1 MRRKVWQ
8 QEGDNKMD
16 ENKKITMG
24 GIIFL
29 LLVAIMGMAW
39 ALCGAWVVLY
49 PPPNPQDFMS
59 NVGNVF
65 MIGSGSAL
73 ATMALMTLLIKS
85 RK

>member
-1 MRRKVWQ
+1 
-8 QEGDNKMD
+8 MD
-16 ENKKITMG
+16 EHKKITTG

-29 LLVAIMGMAW
+29 SFVAIIGIAW

-59 NVGNVF
+59 KMGNVF

-73 ATMALMTLLIKS
+73 TTMALLTLLIKT
-85 RK
+85 RKQTVLQIAEK

>member
-1 MRRKVWQ
+1 
-8 QEGDNKMD
+8 MD
-16 ENKKITMG
+16 ENKKITTG

-29 LLVAIMGMAW
+29 LFVAIIGIAW
-39 ALCGAWVVLY
+39 ALCGAWPVLY

-59 NVGNVF
+59 KVGNVL

-73 ATMALMTLLIKS
+73 TAMALLTLLIKS

>member
-1 MRRKVWQ
+1 MA
-8 QEGDNKMD
+8 
-16 ENKKITMG
+16 ENKKITTG

-49 PPPNPQDFMS
+49 PPPNPEDFMS
-59 NVGNVF
+59 KVGNVF

-73 ATMALMTLLIKS
+73 TTMALLTLVFN
-85 RK
+85 

>member
-1 MRRKVWQ
+1 
-8 QEGDNKMD
+8 MD
-16 ENKKITMG
+16 ENKKITTG

-29 LLVAIMGMAW
+29 WLVAIIGMAW
-39 ALCGAWVVLY
+39 ALCGAWQVLY

-59 NVGNVF
+59 KMGNVF

-73 ATMALMTLLIKS
+73 TTMALMTLLIKC

>member
-1 MRRKVWQ
+1 MA
-8 QEGDNKMD
+8 
-16 ENKKITMG
+16 ENKKITTG

-49 PPPNPQDFMS
+49 PPPNPEDFMS
-59 NVGNVF
+59 KVGNVF

>member
-1 MRRKVWQ
+1 MA
-8 QEGDNKMD
+8 
-16 ENKKITMG
+16 ENKKITTG

-29 LLVAIMGMAW
+29 CYVAIIGIAW
-39 ALCGAWVVLY
+39 AICGAWAVLY

-59 NVGNVF
+59 KVGNVF

-73 ATMALMTLLIKS
+73 TTMALLTILIKS

>member
-1 MRRKVWQ
+1 MA
-8 QEGDNKMD
+8 
-16 ENKKITMG
+16 ENKKITTG
-24 GIIFL
+24 GYIFL

-49 PPPNPQDFMS
+49 PPPNPEDFMS
-59 NVGNVF
+59 KVGNVF

>member
-1 MRRKVWQ
+1 
-8 QEGDNKMD
+8 MD
-16 ENKKITMG
+16 ENKKITTG
-24 GIIFL
+24 GYIFL

-49 PPPNPQDFMS
+49 PPPNPEDFMS
-59 NVGNVF
+59 KVGNVF